1 MQRACPNR
9 SAKAPLRF
17 VCTFPAGL
25 KLGGSDTPIPGSTG
39 SKPAAKP
46 VPKLIDITEIHIGG
60 NNLLS
65 IHNLHVC
72 AGPVVVP
79 LCCSTGKIQHSPL
92 VPCMAPWSSWPGRAH
107 RVLLLL
113 AIFRRSCSEL
123 CLASLSLDARVA
135 QRFLYGYPKGTV
147 NSYINGER
155 HLFPR
160 QHSGL
165 TVSEV
170 QLRAQAVAADN
181 ASLTD
186 RDLGHFLE
194 EHVARH
200 ASASR
205 DPQRSWRAA
214 GSVSHSPI
222 SSLQRLLQEEKLL
235 CSARQLLRHL
245 CPAISH
251 GGTGMGQF
259 LPCLRPVFSRRTK
272 VKQIIPCYCRE

>member
-1 MQRACPNR
+1 MQDLWWYLCAVAQARFSTAHWSRAWPHGH
-9 SAKAPLRF
+9 P
-17 VCTFPAGL
+17 GL
-25 KLGGSDTPIPGSTG
+25 AELTG
-39 SKPAAKP
+39 
-46 VPKLIDITEIHIGG
+46 
-60 NNLLS
+60 
-65 IHNLHVC
+65 C
-72 AGPVVVP
+72 
-79 LCCSTGKIQHSPL
+79 CCSLP
-92 VPCMAPWSSWPGRAH
+92 SSGGPAQSSAWPVCLWMH
-107 RVLLLL
+107 VLL
-113 AIFRRSCSEL
+113 
-123 CLASLSLDARVA
+123 
-135 QRFLYGYPKGTV
+135 RFLYGYPKRTV

-155 HLFPR
+155 HLFPH

-222 SSLQRLLQEEKLL
+222 SSLQCLLQEEKLL
-235 CSARQLLRHL
+235 CSAQQLLRHL